1 MNQALEIAAVSLRAQ
16 QRALETMA
24 NNIANVNTPA
34 FKRSDVIF
42 AEVVGNGPAP
52 VNRTEEIARN
62 AMLQSGGVHFA
73 ARDMI
78 SLQGEMRPTG
88 NALDIAVD
96 GRGFIELAGPDGQTW
111 LWRGGRLTVNRDG
124 YLAAA
129 DGGVLQSLIA
139 VPDDASELTIGRDGV
154 VAAKTADGDTV
165 ELGQIML
172 VRVDSDASL
181 ERAKPGLYRTLDE
194 ARVTEAVAGEDGTGT
209 IEQGMTEE
217 SNVDFSAAMVQLLMI
232 QRAYAA
238 NAQVVQAADQ
248 ISSLSNNLKR

>member
-1 MNQALEIAAVSLRAQ
+1 MNQALEVAAVSLRAQ

-34 FKRSDVIF
+34 FKRSDVLF
-42 AEVVGNGPAP
+42 AEVVGSGPAP
-52 VNRTEEIARN
+52 LTRAEELARSPIA
-62 AMLQSGGVHFA
+62 QSGGVHFA

-88 NALDIAVD
+88 NTLDIAID

-111 LWRGGRLTVNRDG
+111 LWRGGRLSVNRDG
-124 YLAAA
+124 YLAA
-129 DGGVLQSLIA
+129 DGSVLQSLIA

-154 VAAKTADGDTV
+154 VAAKTADGEAI

-172 VRVDSDASL
+172 VRVDSDTSL
-181 ERAKPGLYRTLDE
+181 ERARPGIYRAADD
-194 ARVTEAVAGEDGTGT
+194 ARIVDAVAGEDGTGT
-209 IEQGMTEE
+209 IEQGMAEE

-238 NAQVVQAADQ
+238 NAQVIQAADQ
-248 ISSLSNNLKR
+248 ISSLTNNLKR

>member
-42 AEVVGNGPAP
+42 AEVIGNGPP
-52 VNRTEEIARN
+52 PLNRNEELARSQ
-62 AMLQSGGVHFA
+62 ATLPGGVHFA

-78 SLQGEMRPTG
+78 SLQGEMRASG

-124 YLAAA
+124 FLAAA
-129 DGGVLQSLIA
+129 DGGVLQALIA
-139 VPDDASELTIGRDGV
+139 VPDDVSELTIARDGV
-154 VAAKTADGDTV
+154 VAAKTADGDAV

-181 ERAKPGLYRTLDE
+181 ERTRPGLYRALDE

-217 SNVDFSAAMVQLLMI
+217 SNVDFSVAMVQLLMI

-238 NAQVVQAADQ
+238 NAQVIQAADQ

>member
-1 MNQALEIAAVSLRAQ
+1 MSQALEIAAVSLRAQ

-34 FKRSDVIF
+34 FKRSDVVF
-42 AEVVGNGPAP
+42 AEVIGSAPAP
-52 VNRTEEIARN
+52 VNRAEDIARGSMMQ
-62 AMLQSGGVHFA
+62 AGGVHFA

-78 SLQGEMRPTG
+78 SLQGEMRPTS
-88 NALDIAVD
+88 NALDIAID

-124 YLAAA
+124 YLASA
-129 DGGVLQSLIA
+129 DGGILQALIA
-139 VPDDASELTIGRDGV
+139 VPDDVTELTIGRDGV
-154 VAAKTADGDTV
+154 VAAKTPDGEAV

-172 VRVDSDASL
+172 VQVDSDASL
-181 ERAKPGLYRTLDE
+181 ERTKPGLYRASDE
-194 ARVTEAVAGEDGTGT
+194 ARVTEAVAGEDGAGT
-209 IEQGMTEE
+209 IEQGMAEE
-217 SNVDFSAAMVQLLMI
+217 SNVDFSVAMVQLLMI